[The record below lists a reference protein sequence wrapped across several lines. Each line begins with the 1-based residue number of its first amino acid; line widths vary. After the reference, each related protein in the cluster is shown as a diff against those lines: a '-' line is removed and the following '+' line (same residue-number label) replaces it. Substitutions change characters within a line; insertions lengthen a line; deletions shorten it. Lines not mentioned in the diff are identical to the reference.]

1 MNSLF
6 TDPYTLIMLGLGIV
20 SFILRKLPV
29 FSTIWFI
36 YKVFFIAFL
45 AVLVIDKAKDEIK
58 DWWKN

>member
-1 MNSLF
+1 
-6 TDPYTLIMLGLGIV
+6 MLGLGIV
-20 SFILRKLPV
+20 SFLLRKLPI

-36 YKVFFIAFL
+36 YKMFFIAFL